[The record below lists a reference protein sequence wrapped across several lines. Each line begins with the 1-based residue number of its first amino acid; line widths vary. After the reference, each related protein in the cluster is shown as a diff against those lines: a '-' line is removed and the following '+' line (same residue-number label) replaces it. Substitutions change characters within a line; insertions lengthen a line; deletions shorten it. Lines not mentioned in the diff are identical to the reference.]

1 MSDELVLNLASN
13 HINSIHQFNEKNLGL
28 GYRFDNKVEVGFF
41 QNSYYKNDHERA
53 NGTGY
58 SVYFKTTYAE
68 TNIIDN
74 VTFGIDIGAAY

>member
-1 MSDELVLNLASN
+1 MFKAIFLTCLLISSSSAMSDELVLNLASN

-58 SVYFKTTYAE
+58 SVYYKTT
-68 TNIIDN
+68 
-74 VTFGIDIGAAY
+74 